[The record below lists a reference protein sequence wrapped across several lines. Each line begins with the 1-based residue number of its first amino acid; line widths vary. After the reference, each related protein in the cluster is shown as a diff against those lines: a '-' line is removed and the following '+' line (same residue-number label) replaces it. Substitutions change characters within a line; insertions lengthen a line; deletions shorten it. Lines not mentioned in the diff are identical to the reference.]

1 MHPTHTNPMA
11 HSLRPNPMM
20 YGHLLAFS
28 IVHCVIALVVLA
40 GFVFFLVT
48 AWRFMRAHEQI
59 ACTLKDVAV
68 IPKPKEIEPKE

>member
-1 MHPTHTNPMA
+1 MHPI
-11 HSLRPNPMM
+11 RPNPMM
-20 YGHLLAFS
+20 HTHLLAFS
-28 IVHCVIALVVLA
+28 IVHWISALIVLA
-40 GFVFFLVT
+40 GCVFFLIT